1 MRHPPAAQT
10 ASMSIARPGLHA
22 ACVLLLLA
30 LVLASVAA
38 SPAQAGGGVY
48 VNGVELEEAT
58 LDAYR
63 RQFGYVPGAGRY
75 WYDVATG
82 AWGQEG
88 QGTAGF
94 IPPGLP
100 IGGPL
105 ASDASNG
112 RTGVWING
120 RQLADSDVRALAAI
134 GIVAQPGRWW
144 VDAYGNAGP
153 EGGPA
158 WFNIHAYAR
167 QASGDSL
174 YRRSS
179 DGRSLWL
186 GSDGSLSYHG
196 KIGDRSFDYHVGD

>member
-1 MRHPPAAQT
+1 VLFTVLFAFVAVMPA
-10 ASMSIARPGLHA
+10 HA
-22 ACVLLLLA
+22 DDA
-30 LVLASVAA
+30 
-38 SPAQAGGGVY
+38 VY
-48 VNGVELEEAT
+48 VNGMALEDAT

-63 RQFGYVPGAGRY
+63 RQFGYVPSPGRY
-75 WYDVATG
+75 WYDAATG
-82 AWGQEG
+82 AWGYEG

-94 IPPGLP
+94 IPAGLP

-120 RQLADSDVRALAAI
+120 RQLADSDVRAFAAI

-144 VDAYGNAGP
+144 VDAHGNAGP

-179 DGRSLWL
+179 DGSSLWL

-196 KIGDRSFDYHVGD
+196 KVGDRSFDYHIGD